1 MLKEINKVITISNFS
16 YLIFLFDNHASL
28 FIVHLLS
35 NLRNQAAAVGTDI
48 IPVINLTKE
57 TVMKFTGSDTMQ
69 NPYEISE

>member
-1 MLKEINKVITISNFS
+1 M
-16 YLIFLFDNHASL
+16 FLFDDHASL
-28 FIVHLLS
+28 FIVHPLS

-57 TVMKFTGSDTMQ
+57 TVMKFTGSDTRQ